1 MKKHFFSVAT
11 LCLILISCGSSDSG
25 IEKQSG
31 EVVSSIASDSKSD
44 TELDR
49 ELEEIAKEE
58 RKREEE
64 LKANSTSLKF
74 DKLKHDFGNVKP
86 ESDNTTVFTVT
97 NTGNKPLIIENVAA
111 SCGCTTPKK
120 PEKPI
125 APGKSDVIEV
135 TFSPKPG
142 QENEITKTVTVTAN
156 TVDKVHLLEIR
167 AFVEK

>member
-1 MKKHFFSVAT
+1 MKRNLLSLAG
-11 LCLILISCGSSDSG
+11 LCLFLAACGSSDSG
-25 IEKQSG
+25 IEKHSG

-44 TELDR
+44 SELDK

-86 ESDNTTVFTVT
+86 DSDNTTVFTVT

-111 SCGCTTPKK
+111 TCGCTTPKK